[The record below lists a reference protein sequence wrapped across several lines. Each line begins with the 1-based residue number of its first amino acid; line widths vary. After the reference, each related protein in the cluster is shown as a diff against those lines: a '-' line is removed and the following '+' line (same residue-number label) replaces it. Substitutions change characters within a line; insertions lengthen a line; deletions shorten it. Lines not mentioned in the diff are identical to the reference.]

1 MAEAEQF
8 NVGGLRV
15 HWQPSDTFKTTTIV
29 LHVKAPLEA
38 ETAASRTL
46 LAHVLQAGTEEFPSR
61 RKIRYFLDDLYGATF
76 YADVGKKGE
85 NHVLTFVMEVASER
99 HLQNETP
106 LLPKALAFL
115 LSVIQKPNRSDNG
128 FSEAIIQEE
137 KQALMQRIRNIV
149 DDKTRYANIRMLE
162 EMCTKEPFGLHPF
175 GSAEEVGTI
184 TDQQLQTAYDRM
196 LRSDQFDLF
205 VTGPGTKEEI
215 MDAIRSTEQMIG
227 QGKTVETTATI
238 QDAPAQVNEVVEK
251 QSIQQAKLHL
261 GFRVPYTVG
270 SPEYTAV
277 LVTNGILGA
286 YPHSKLFVNVRE
298 KESLAYYAAS
308 RYEPYKGILFAMAGI
323 APDQY
328 EKALAIM
335 KEQLEAMQRGEIT
348 EEELTTTKQ
357 MLKNQILEQVDSA
370 RGAIEMNY
378 QNVLSGTK
386 RTVDDRLREIDM
398 VDMDTVISVA
408 KAIQLDTVYLLTGE
422 EGTA

>member
-8 NVGGLRV
+8 NAGGLRV

-38 ETAASRTL
+38 ETAAARTL
-46 LAHVLQAGTEEFPSR
+46 LAHVLQAGTEAFPSR

-99 HLQNETP
+99 YLQNESP

-115 LSVIQKPNRSDNG
+115 LSVIQKSYRSEDG

-137 KQALMQRIRNIV
+137 KQALMQRIRNIA

-162 EMCTKEPFGLHPF
+162 EMCANEPFGLHPF
-175 GSAEEVGTI
+175 GSAEEVGAI
-184 TDQQLQTAYDRM
+184 TDQELQKAYERM
-196 LRSDQFDLF
+196 LQSDQFDLF

-215 MDAIRSTEQMIG
+215 TDAIHSTG
-227 QGKTVETTATI
+227 QNVAAGDPVETTPTI

-251 QSIQQAKLHL
+251 QFIQQAKLHL

-270 SPEYTAV
+270 SSEYTAV

-328 EKALAIM
+328 EKAVRIM

-378 QNVLSGTK
+378 QNVLSGAN
-386 RTVDDRLREIDM
+386 RTVDDRLREIDT
-398 VDMDTVISVA
+398 VDMETVISVA
-408 KAIQLDTVYLLTGE
+408 KTIQLDTVYLLTGE